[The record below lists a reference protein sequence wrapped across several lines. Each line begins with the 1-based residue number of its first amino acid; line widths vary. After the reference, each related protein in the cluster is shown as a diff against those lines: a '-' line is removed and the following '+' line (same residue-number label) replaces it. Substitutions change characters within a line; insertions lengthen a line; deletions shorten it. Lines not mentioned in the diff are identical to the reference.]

1 MNKIQFQFSSLIRNF
16 YNISCCLKS
25 FEWCDK
31 NKKLRWW
38 GRKVEILWLRY
49 QRREAKYSKSRSKCS
64 NYLCWQFSSCQCVY
78 LLLVL
83 PLLWQCKWI
92 SVIFY
97 VYALSIKMNWFMSKC
112 SFSIFFYVNFC
123 KNGNFLPLL
132 ITVITTKP
140 RAISFS
146 FIAMPHYYRK
156 LFVSKNNGKKLKKYF

>member
-49 QRREAKYSKSRSKCS
+49 QRREGKYSKSRSKCS

-83 PLLWQCKWI
+83 SLLWQCKWI
-92 SVIFY
+92 SVILY

-112 SFSIFFYVNFC
+112 SFSIFFYVQKWKFSSSFDNCHNDKAACHFILFYC
-123 KNGNFLPLL
+123 HAALL
-132 ITVITTKP
+132 
-140 RAISFS
+140 
-146 FIAMPHYYRK
+146 
-156 LFVSKNNGKKLKKYF
+156 